1 MDVSQH
7 SRLFVKNKKMTT
19 LISWINI
26 NLSQYATSNHFWIT
40 WTIVYV
46 KTTDTSTG
54 TKRGVYMAA
63 EQSNTDLLGSIVEL
77 SKL

>member
-1 MDVSQH
+1 MP
-7 SRLFVKNKKMTT
+7 LPTT
-19 LISWINI
+19 FGSLEP
-26 NLSQYATSNHFWIT
+26 LCM
-40 WTIVYV
+40 YV